1 MKTNLI
7 KKCIIASL
15 LCLLVFQ
22 SYSQGI
28 PDSVYYKRL
37 FYLCKVWGHA
47 KYYHTE
53 IAAGHVNW
61 DNELLK
67 AIDGVKT
74 APDNNSFNDTIQRM
88 LNNAGAMGYNPAIL
102 PIVPDSLNNN
112 LNTLW
117 MHDTIF
123 SDTVRSLLDTIKGKF
138 RPQSN
143 VYVRSST
150 AGNPDFISDSLYFS
164 GLDYPAENKRLL
176 ALFRYWNII
185 NYFYPYKNIMDQ
197 NWDTTL
203 VEFIPKIVT
212 SANDLSY
219 ILNIK
224 LLTNRLNDSHTV
236 NLSHSV
242 YNAWRGSYYPPFL
255 VSWIE
260 NEMVIT
266 KILPGTTLVSPGDVL
281 KEIDGYEVHYL
292 RDSLRMYSAGS
303 NNIMIETNL
312 NEIIMWGNSGDFQIK
327 VDNGSNIHTE
337 TLIRNGSNYN
347 SLQNNA
353 NPAWQKRIIN
363 NNCEFGIVDMGN
375 LQTNQL
381 SNMFSELWDTD
392 VIIFDIRNYPNGT
405 LWYIVN
411 YLFNSSIHIANFTVP
426 AITYPGVLN
435 WHYVNIGTGT
445 SNPYNGQV
453 MILFNEK
460 TISQAEYTIMGL
472 EQFPDAIK
480 IGSTTAAA
488 DGNVSFIYLPGNI
501 NTRATFLGTFYP
513 DFTPTQRVG
522 IIPDYEVH
530 PTIAGVRNGTDEVL
544 EFALNCGFI
553 TDISKVENK
562 ITLSLFPNPVDN
574 MVQYKIATPDNS
586 NNFDF
591 EILDMYGKT
600 LKKLLKQPLEGE
612 IDLKAYKSGIYFI
625 KVISSYNTITKKII
639 KL

>member
-1 MKTNLI
+1 MKNNLI
-7 KKCIIASL
+7 KKCILASL
-15 LCLLVFQ
+15 FCLVVFQ
-22 SYSQGI
+22 SNSQVV

-53 IAAGHVNW
+53 IAAGHINW
-61 DNELLK
+61 DDELLK
-67 AIDGVKT
+67 AVDGVKT
-74 APDNNSFNDTIQRM
+74 APDNAAFNDTIQRM

-112 LNTLW
+112 INTLW

-143 VYVRSST
+143 VYVRT
-150 AGNPDFISDSLYFS
+150 YAAGNPDFTNDNLYYS
-164 GLDYPAENKRLL
+164 GQNYPAENKRLL

-203 VEFIPKIVT
+203 VEFIPKIAT
-212 SANDLSY
+212 SVNELSY
-219 ILNIK
+219 ILNMK
-224 LLTNRLNDSHTV
+224 LLTNRLNDSHAAYF
-236 NLSHSV
+236 NHSV
-242 YNAWRGSYYPPFL
+242 YNNWEGNYYPPFL

-266 KILPGTTLVSPGDVL
+266 KVLPGITLVSPGDVI
-281 KEIDGYEVHYL
+281 KEIDGFEVHYL
-292 RDSLRMYSAGS
+292 RDSLRKYSGGS
-303 NNIMIETNL
+303 NNMTIETNL
-312 NEIIMWGNSGDFQIK
+312 NETIIWGNPGNFQIK

-337 TLIRNGSNYN
+337 TLIRNSSNYN
-347 SLQNNA
+347 SLQNNT

-363 NNCEFGIVDMGN
+363 DSCKFGIVDMGK

-381 SNMFSELWDTD
+381 STMFNELWGMD

-405 LWYIVN
+405 LWDIVN
-411 YLFNSSIHIANFTVP
+411 YLFASSIHIANFTVP
-426 AITYPGVLN
+426 AVTYPGILN
-435 WHYVNIGTGT
+435 WQYEYIGSGT
-445 SNPYNGQV
+445 SNPYSGQV

-488 DGNVSFIYLPGNI
+488 DGNVSAIYLPGNI
-501 NTRATFLGTFYP
+501 ATMATFLGTFYP
-513 DFTPTQRVG
+513 DYKPTQRVG
-522 IIPDYEVH
+522 IIPDYEVR
-530 PTIAGVRNGTDEVL
+530 PTIVGIRNGMDEVL
-544 EFALNCGFI
+544 QFALNCAFI
-553 TDISKVENK
+553 NDISKIENK
-562 ITLSLFPNPVDN
+562 ITLSLFPNPADN
-574 MVQYKIATPDNS
+574 MVQYKISTIDNS
-586 NNFDF
+586 NTIDF
-591 EILDMYGKT
+591 EILDMYGKE
-600 LKKLLKQPLEGE
+600 LKNLLKQPIEGK

-625 KVISSYNTITKKII
+625 KVISSDDTITKKII